1 MIDMEKSIRVGNKT
15 PSMTVKTSVSVGKPS
30 VTEDTS
36 PHTTSGSK
44 TVGGGKMVYGMGLMS
59 AAAAKAK

>member
-1 MIDMEKSIRVGNKT
+1 MEKSIRVGNKT

-44 TVGGGKMVYGMGLMS
+44 TVGGGKLVHGMALIS
-59 AAAAKAK
+59 AAGPKAKN